1 MRNWPRSSVATC
13 RPEGS
18 SVTFALMSAAP
29 PESHT
34 EPVIAP
40 DAVWASVPGDDSHR
54 IDTRKLRK
62 QRNLVMGNAS
72 ESRSGKG
79 KGTGQSAWLDVL
91 KPFGVNV
98 CSAKPLQS

>member
-13 RPEGS
+13 RPEGA
-18 SVTFALMSAAP
+18 SVTFALMRAAP
-29 PESHT
+29 AESHT

-40 DAVWASVPGDDSHR
+40 DAVWASAPDDDSHR
-54 IDTRKLRK
+54 IDTRKHRK

-72 ESRSGKG
+72 ESRSGKRNRISLAG
-79 KGTGQSAWLDVL
+79 RD

-98 CSAKPLQS
+98 CTAKPLQS